1 MVGNVS
7 WGEDT
12 MVEGVEHVEGSEE
25 NGEFF
30 ERSNYRLFSIHETI
44 SVAP

>member
-7 WGEDT
+7 WSGDT
-12 MVEGVEHVEGSEE
+12 LVEGVEHVEGS
-25 NGEFF
+25 GEKAEFIARRNF
-30 ERSNYRLFSIHETI
+30 RLFSIHETI